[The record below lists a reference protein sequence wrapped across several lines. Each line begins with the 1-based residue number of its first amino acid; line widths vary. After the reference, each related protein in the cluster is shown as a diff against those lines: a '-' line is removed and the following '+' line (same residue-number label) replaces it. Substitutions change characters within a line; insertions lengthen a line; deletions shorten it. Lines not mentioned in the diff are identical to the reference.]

1 MRHGNENKLL
11 VVRVVGLCVLWVR
24 VTIISGLGLILK
36 RKAADSVF
44 KFTHTLSFHSNI
56 SFWLNEMTEG

>member
-11 VVRVVGLCVLWVR
+11 VVRVVGLCVLWVH

-44 KFTHTLSFHSNI
+44 KFTHIYTHFVI
-56 SFWLNEMTEG
+56 SFNHFILVE